1 MQSYIINYWLLEEEL
16 TLSPSLRKC
25 ILNYYTDY
33 HHIKWRHLIENWK
46 DLTKI
51 NVTCP
56 FDEND
61 LQYIRLKLKDRLQH
75 YTQDRLSIL
84 TPYSQYF
91 SNVLKNTQPKVNLLY
106 TKGNLDLLSTKKVAI
121 VGSRK
126 PTAYGRKVAYD
137 LGKYLAQYNITVV
150 SGMALGIDAQSHKG
164 ALDSGGNTIA
174 VMPTDIDT
182 VYPKTNSGIY
192 SRINTSANLILSEY
206 RVQSEPKHYHFPL
219 RNRIISGIS
228 DLVIL
233 VEAGEKSGTLITAA
247 HALDQGVPILAVP
260 GNITS
265 EQSIGTNRLI
275 FDGAIPLYNYE
286 VILELLNVKP
296 QLQKKMMVEL
306 SHTAKIVYEIL
317 LNHKKMTLNDLNF
330 ATCLEYSEINA
341 ALNELILEDL
351 CDFVSLDEVEL
362 T

>member
-16 TLSPSLRKC
+16 TLSPHLKKS

-33 HHIKWRHLIENWK
+33 QHIKWRHLIENWK

-51 NVTCP
+51 NDTCP
-56 FDEND
+56 FNENE
-61 LQYIRLKLKDRLQH
+61 LQYIRLNLKERLKY
-75 YTQDRLSIL
+75 YTQEHLEIL

-91 SNVLKNTQPKVNLLY
+91 SNVLKNTQPRINLLY
-106 TKGNLDLLSTKKVAI
+106 TKGNVALLNLKKVAI

-137 LGKYLAQYNITVV
+137 LGKFLAQHNITVV

-164 ALDSGGNTIA
+164 ALDGGGNTIA
-174 VMPTDIDT
+174 VMPTDINT

-192 SRINTSANLILSEY
+192 NRIDTSTNLILSEY
-206 RVQSEPKHYHFPL
+206 REQSEPKHYHFPL

-228 DLVIL
+228 DLVVL
-233 VEAGEKSGTLITAA
+233 VEAGEKSGTLITAS
-247 HALDQGVPILAVP
+247 HALDQGVPIVAVP

-265 EQSIGTNRLI
+265 DQSKGTNRLI
-275 FDGAIPLYNYE
+275 FDGAVPLYNYE
-286 VILELLNVKP
+286 VILEILDIKP
-296 QLQKKMMVEL
+296 QLQKKMRLDL
-306 SHTAKIVYEIL
+306 SHSARIVYEIL
-317 LNHKKMTLNDLNF
+317 LNRKKMTLNDLNF